1 MGILPSQ
8 WLYVFVLIQACCSLH
23 DRLHIVVAI
32 VSCLITFLA
41 VLKAVL
47 LLSYNFT

>member
-8 WLYVFVLIQACCSLH
+8 QLYVFVLIQACSSLH
-23 DRLHIVVAI
+23 DRLRAT
-32 VSCLITFLA
+32 VSSPLTFLA

-47 LLSYNFT
+47 PLSYNFT